1 MKKAVVIKASSLPPR
16 PPILFATV
24 FWLLLDRLQAPEW
37 AFGVLWTL
45 VGLLLA
51 GFIFRLLNADMKDVP
66 GFGDKS

>member
-16 PPILFATV
+16 PPILSTAV
-24 FWLLLDRLQAPEW
+24 FWMLLDRLRAPEW

-45 VGLLLA
+45 VGLLIA
-51 GFIFRLLNADMKDVP
+51 GFIYRLLSVDIKDVP